1 MAVNAI
7 TSPTA
12 LSPRKPLQ
20 ALSTNAPIT
29 PKAVPNKHSQ
39 HASPSKA
46 HVSLTP
52 DIFQPAKE
60 KYDIGSYSLNASRK
74 RPFEEI
80 GAVEERGS
88 SQTCASFSSMINY
101 DPSNT
106 SQGQPSDEDAAADPD
121 LPLDENPIKAVSRNA
136 PNS

>member
-1 MAVNAI
+1 
-7 TSPTA
+7 
-12 LSPRKPLQ
+12 
-20 ALSTNAPIT
+20 LSTNAPIT
-29 PKAVPNKHSQ
+29 PKAVPNKLSQ
-39 HASPSKA
+39 DASPFKA
-46 HVSLTP
+46 HVSPTP

-60 KYDIGSYSLNASRK
+60 KYDIDSYSLNASRK

-101 DPSNT
+101 DPSST
-106 SQGQPSDEDAAADPD
+106 SQEQPSNEDVAADPE
-121 LPLDENPIKAVSRNA
+121 LPPEENPIKAVSRNA